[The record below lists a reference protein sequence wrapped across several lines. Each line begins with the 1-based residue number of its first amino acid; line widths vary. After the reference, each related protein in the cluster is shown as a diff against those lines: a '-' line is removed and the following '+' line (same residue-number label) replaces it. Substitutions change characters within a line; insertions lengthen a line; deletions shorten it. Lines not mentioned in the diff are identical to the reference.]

1 MHAFTLR
8 LFRQKGFGRFKFD
21 PSWGLGSF
29 GNVKA
34 KPDHVLDNILD
45 VVGTIFGI
53 MGEMTGLKGT
63 WIINGV

>member
-1 MHAFTLR
+1 M
-8 LFRQKGFGRFKFD
+8 FD

-45 VVGTIFGI
+45 VVGTIFDI